1 MGCTQ
6 ELAPESRFSEPHV
19 RLQPNINMKFSKSYR
34 SVEFESDVARID
46 PAADR
51 WLHTANRA
59 REKITVRL
67 RFHLILIQPIV

>member
-34 SVEFESDVARID
+34 SVEFEVFILRS
-46 PAADR
+46 
-51 WLHTANRA
+51 L
-59 REKITVRL
+59 ITPTNCLQERNTKFTQNVDG
-67 RFHLILIQPIV
+67 RFYPSGCPFRT